1 MKRVFYGWW
10 VVLACSLISFYV
22 AGAIFFGFT
31 AFFEPI
37 AEEFGWSY
45 TQISFAV
52 SLRGLEMGIFAPI
65 VGFLVDRFGPR
76 KVIFWGTIMVG
87 IGLISLSFTQSLT
100 MFYGS
105 ILLLAFG
112 AGGCTSVVT
121 MTAVILSAVISLW
134 KIWSI
139 QSSVKAFL
147 LKQVSEFFE
156 FEYRE
161 KARLANFN
169 DFSGSG
175 LLPNYSTAS
184 TEDHFRGDYHGVEFE
199 FFECSLSQKQGEDS
213 SKEVY
218 HGVLFCF
225 SFPKS
230 FSGETIVLK
239 DQGKIKNL
247 MKGRKQAGERVELE
261 DPRFEKRF
269 EVWGTDPTETR
280 YLLTPTLMERIVELA
295 GAFGSTQLELCLK
308 NNHLLLSVHVTK
320 DQFEGGGM
328 FESVKSKKRVETL
341 VNEITRLFDIVN
353 TLKLNLKT
361 RV

>member
-1 MKRVFYGWW
+1 MIIQDQLEIDHTRPELEGFQEYYATRIAPTMAAKEEEQRSAQKWAVTAGSIG
-10 VVLACSLISFYV
+10 LATTGGIVWLLFPYYDES
-22 AGAIFFGFT
+22 
-31 AFFEPI
+31 
-37 AEEFGWSY
+37 FGWPFF
-45 TQISFAV
+45 I
-52 SLRGLEMGIFAPI
+52 
-65 VGFLVDRFGPR
+65 
-76 KVIFWGTIMVG
+76 TI
-87 IGLISLSFTQSLT
+87 
-100 MFYGS
+100 
-105 ILLLAFG
+105 
-112 AGGCTSVVT
+112 SVV
-121 MTAVILSAVISLW
+121 VLSAVISLW
-134 KIWSI
+134 KIWSL

-239 DQGKIKNL
+239 DQGKIRNL